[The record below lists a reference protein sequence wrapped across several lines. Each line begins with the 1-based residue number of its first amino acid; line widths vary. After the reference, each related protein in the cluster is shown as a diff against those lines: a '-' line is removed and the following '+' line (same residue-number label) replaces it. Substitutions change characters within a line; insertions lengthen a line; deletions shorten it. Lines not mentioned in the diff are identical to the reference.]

1 MDFFIEKPLPVAFHK
16 FHVTRPNRAG
26 CNKIYEIRRSK
37 SFFFE
42 LANRVTNT
50 NDIHL
55 KIYTN
60 DYHMKKTP
68 ISYNSTCRFP
78 NLKYQIS
85 KMLQHFFSHQK
96 VIPRS
101 IQKKYFNLIRSKLL
115 DRHFHIKSHAEQ
127 LSVQNRRTKTFF
139 NFTYKRYRFHFGIY
153 IPCCVTHQRSINIF
167 HNIKN
172 DSQTHNNTFN
182 NKQNHAIRLFNEWKN
197 RNKKHIYSN
206 RLGISYEVSYQA
218 NAKEYLDKY
227 NNKSIYRKC
236 LENFRIRHRSRN
248 KSQTKKQKRR
258 FERACKSVFNNRG
271 NRKAKSQPAITLE
284 DRLHRARQHR
294 FLFLPSQYIYKP
306 IQHLKY
312 RFITQRSIPTSPVP
326 DDGLTHDTDIPIP
339 SKEGHTWHDTLGIL
353 IPNDLLPY
361 VDDQPI
367 YINNTQAR
375 KKGTSYSPGSK
386 KWFQIIRKRK
396 DDHEEQNKAAIDA
409 QQYKDRARL
418 WNTSEKWLYLREEE
432 TTALTDFQ
440 NHYHKQI
447 NKLTDD
453 CKELHDQL
461 NQEVIRNKSKKT
473 KRLTQLEQELAQFK
487 LDYLSTQSITAHHL
501 NYKGD
506 ISDDTKELERRPNKR
521 YSLHHTDSHLNHNGS
536 KDKIKKVKIQDLIV
550 EEWTPSTSY

>member
-1 MDFFIEKPLPVAFHK
+1 MSL
-16 FHVTRPNRAG
+16 
-26 CNKIYEIRRSK
+26 
-37 SFFFE
+37 
-42 LANRVTNT
+42 
-50 NDIHL
+50 
-55 KIYTN
+55 
-60 DYHMKKTP
+60 
-68 ISYNSTCRFP
+68 
-78 NLKYQIS
+78 
-85 KMLQHFFSHQK
+85 
-96 VIPRS
+96 
-101 IQKKYFNLIRSKLL
+101 
-115 DRHFHIKSHAEQ
+115 
-127 LSVQNRRTKTFF
+127 NRR
-139 NFTYKRYRFHFGIY
+139 G
-153 IPCCVTHQRSINIF
+153 CVTHQRLINIF

-172 DSQTHNNTFN
+172 DSQIHNNTLN
-182 NKQNHAIRLFNEWKN
+182 NKQNHAIRLFNKWKN
-197 RNKKHIYSN
+197 RNKKYIYSN

-227 NNKSIYRKC
+227 NNKSIYRKR
-236 LENFRIRHRSRN
+236 LDNFRITHRSQN

-271 NRKAKSQPAITLE
+271 QNHIKSQPAITLE

-312 RFITQRSIPTSPVP
+312 RKKSGLHNKSVYNFPIPSVITKTSSPQRSISTPPVP
-326 DDGLTHDTDIPIP
+326 NDGLAHDTDIPIP

-396 DDHEEQNKAAIDA
+396 ENHEEEIIRTADT

-440 NHYHKQI
+440 HHYHKKMS
-447 NKLTDD
+447 KLTDD

-461 NQEVIRNKSKKT
+461 NQNVIKNKAKKT

-501 NYKGD
+501 CYKGE
-506 ISDDTKELERRPNKR
+506 ISDDTKELECRPNKR
-521 YSLHHTDSHLNHNGS
+521 YTLHHMDSHLNHNRP
-536 KDKIKKVKIQDLIV
+536 KDNVKKVKISDLVV
-550 EEWTPSTSY
+550 EEWIPSTSH